1 MKTGSFFA
9 LIGALILSLPP
20 GECLAEKPH
29 ILFIVSDDLSASALG
44 SYGNEVCETPNLDRL
59 AREGVQFD
67 RAYCQ
72 YPVCGASRASFMSG
86 LYPETTGFL
95 GNIKTLG
102 SYRVVN
108 PDFADHPSIG
118 GFLRRNGYVSTRVS
132 KIYHMGVPGG
142 IEAGEP
148 GGDEPDSWDRAFD
161 VWGPETGSPGV
172 FTNLSPKVKH
182 WGGAFVRVVVPDDLS
197 ATQADEVATTQAI
210 AILENRAGH
219 RNETNFLKPGEPL
232 FLAVGLVRPH
242 VPLVAPERH
251 FARYPDGSVKLPEV
265 PENDL
270 DDVPAPNRK
279 KANATSYR
287 MTEKEATEALAAYY
301 ASVTYMDE
309 QVGRLLDALDRLEIA
324 DETVVVFISDHG
336 WLLGEH
342 GCWQKSNLFEPS
354 CRVPLII
361 RAPGF
366 EESAGKRS
374 SALTEL
380 IDLYPTLAELA
391 GLAGQAPTNLEGH
404 SLVPLLRN
412 PEDPGWP
419 REAAYTIM
427 GNRKAVHRSIRTDRF
442 RYGLYAAGEEELY
455 DHQADPEEHTNQ
467 AANTDFSNAL
477 EQLRE
482 QMAGVGSQQ

>member
-1 MKTGSFFA
+1 MVSRLASLAAIIFLA
-9 LIGALILSLPP
+9 LPAKAEPP
-20 GECLAEKPH
+20 NV
-29 ILFIVSDDLSASALG
+29 LFIVSDDLTATALG
-44 SYGNEVCETPNLDRL
+44 CYGNEVCETPNLDRL
-59 AREGVQFD
+59 AASGVRFD

-95 GNIKTLG
+95 GNIKSLG
-102 SYRVVN
+102 SYKVVA
-108 PDFADHPSIG
+108 PEFADHPSIG
-118 GFLRRNGYVSTRVS
+118 GFLRRNGYVSARVS

-161 VWGPETGSPGV
+161 VWGPETGSVGA
-172 FTNLSPKVKH
+172 FSNLSPAHKH
-182 WGGAFVRVVVPDDLS
+182 WGGAFVKIVVPDDRS

-251 FARYPDGSVKLPEV
+251 FGKYPVEKVSLPEV
-265 PENDL
+265 PEGDL

-287 MTEKEATEALAAYY
+287 MSDGQAHEALAAYY

-309 QVGRLLDALDRLEIA
+309 QVGRLLDALDRTGMAEN
-324 DETVVVFISDHG
+324 TVVVFLSDHG

-342 GCWQKSNLFEPS
+342 GCWQKSNLFDPA
-354 CRVPLII
+354 CRVPLIV

-366 EESAGKRS
+366 EKSAGKAS
-374 SALTEL
+374 EALVEL
-380 IDLYPTLAELA
+380 VDLYPTLAELA
-391 GLAGQAPTNLEGH
+391 GLADEAPEILQGQ
-404 SLVPLLRN
+404 SVVPLL
-412 PEDPGWP
+412 EDPARRDWE
-419 REAAYTIM
+419 REASLTVM
-427 GNRKAVHRSIRTDRF
+427 GSRKSTHHSVRTERF
-442 RYGLYAAGEEELY
+442 RYSRYADGGEELY
-455 DHQADPEEHTNQ
+455 DHESDPGEHTNQ
-467 AANTDFSNAL
+467 VGNADYGADL
-477 EQLRE
+477 SGLRQLMDRTIFR
-482 QMAGVGSQQ
+482 VKDL